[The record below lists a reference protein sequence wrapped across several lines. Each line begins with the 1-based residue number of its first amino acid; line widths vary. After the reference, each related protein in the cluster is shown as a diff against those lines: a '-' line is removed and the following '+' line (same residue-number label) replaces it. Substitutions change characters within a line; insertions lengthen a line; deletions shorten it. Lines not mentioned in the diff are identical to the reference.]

1 MAQRILAPQKPDSFP
16 WIGDPRRVSLRGLS
30 RGQLDRNHL
39 RQTLW
44 QVVTAP
50 YWLGSDVPPPHL
62 PAHEAPRP
70 AATGRAGEQVVRL
83 LDRIA
88 HRLWLQRIIHI
99 LVRAA
104 WLGLAAGCLWLLVE
118 LRGGP
123 ALRETPLIVV
133 SVLLI
138 GLGVVF
144 ASLQRP
150 TRRQVARMLDR
161 SFLLKE
167 RLTTAVDHLGQGVPA
182 DGEQASV
189 VYLQMADAANVVAE
203 LRSQPALGV
212 RVPVRE
218 VVLAIAFGLIMAGL
232 AFLRGVGGEVPPVA
246 AGAVPAFTAAA
257 DRPAPAPAAPA
268 PSDAGAAPTAPTVE
282 QVRAQAQ
289 RSNDALRDLNNLG
302 QALADHAVTRS
313 AADAIARGD
322 YADAG
327 DDLRNLAPD
336 ADQLS
341 PGARE
346 ELATDLDQAAPRM
359 APGSANLADASRQ
372 AAAGLRQG
380 DPAAEQGVRHLG
392 DQVEAAGQQI
402 APQEDLARQ
411 MRQAQAAQTS
421 ASAAEGQ
428 QSQGA
433 QTGEPGSDSQS
444 SADQQRAAAGQTDP
458 SGEQKPVQAG
468 QPGAKSGDKAGEGAQ
483 AGESG
488 QSEPGE
494 GRPGGQPGQSQ
505 PGGDPGQ
512 DGQPGAADQSGQPRK
527 GEQGSGQGDQSERSG
542 KGSGA
547 GGGEADKTAS
557 GGQPGAQSQGGDQAG
572 EGAPSEEQVSNG
584 DGKGKAAG
592 DPAPVDSTMELPQI
606 AGDDAIQTS
615 PDGGGSNRGTGAGVT
630 AGSGTAVQGEVGE
643 AGPDSN
649 RVPPAYRSLVE
660 RYFTEGETP

>member
-1 MAQRILAPQKPDSFP
+1 MAQRILAPQKPNGIP
-16 WIGDPRRVSLRGLS
+16 WIGDPRRFAPRGL
-30 RGQLDRNHL
+30 RREALDRGRL
-39 RQTLW
+39 KTFLW
-44 QVVTAP
+44 QGVTAP
-50 YWLGSDVPPPHL
+50 YWAGSDVPPPPL
-62 PAHEAPRP
+62 PSREVPRP
-70 AATGRAGEQVVRL
+70 LLPGAAGEQVVRT

-88 HRLWLQRIIHI
+88 HRLWMQRIIHI

-104 WLGLAAGCLWLLVE
+104 WLGLAVGCLWLLVE
-118 LRGGP
+118 LQGGP
-123 ALRETPLIVV
+123 ALRATPLIII
-133 SVLLI
+133 SALLI
-138 GLGVVF
+138 GLGLLF
-144 ASLQRP
+144 ATVQRP

-167 RLTTAVDHLGQGVPA
+167 RLTTAVDHLGLGVPA
-182 DGEQASV
+182 DGERASV

-203 LRSQPALGV
+203 IRGQPALGV

-218 VVLAIAFGLIMAGL
+218 FVLAIAFGLVIAGL
-232 AFLRGVGGEVPPVA
+232 AFLRGVGGDVPPAA

-257 DRPAPAPAAPA
+257 DRPAAAPAPAAT
-268 PSDAGAAPTAPTVE
+268 DAGAAPAAPTVE
-282 QVRAQAQ
+282 EVRAQAQ
-289 RSNDALRDLNNLG
+289 RSNDALRDLNALG

-346 ELATDLDQAAPRM
+346 ELATDLDQAASRM
-359 APGSANLADASRQ
+359 APGSANLADASHQ
-372 AAAGLRQG
+372 AAEGLRQG
-380 DPAAEQGVRHLG
+380 ENAAEQSVRNLG
-392 DQVEAAGQQI
+392 DQVEASGEQI

-411 MRQAQAAQTS
+411 MRQAQAAQSSAAGDQQGQSANGDQS
-421 ASAAEGQ
+421 ASE
-428 QSQGA
+428 SQ
-433 QTGEPGSDSQS
+433 PGSDQQTSKDGQS
-444 SADQQRAAAGQTDP
+444 GQ
-458 SGEQKPVQAG
+458 SGEQQPGQAG
-468 QPGAKSGDKAGEGAQ
+468 QPGSKSGDQPGNQAK

-494 GRPGGQPGQSQ
+494 EQPGGQPGQS
-505 PGGDPGQ
+505 PAGGKPGQ
-512 DGQPGAADQSGQPRK
+512 DGQAGGADQPGQARD

-547 GGGEADKTAS
+547 GGGEADQGAKA
-557 GGQPGAQSQGGDQAG
+557 GQAGDPAAGGDQAG
-572 EGAPSEEQVSNG
+572 EGAPADEQVTNG
-584 DGKGKAAG
+584 DGKTKAAG
-592 DPAPVDSTMELPQI
+592 DPAPVDATMELPQI
-606 AGDDAIQTS
+606 AGEDAIQTS

-660 RYFTEGETP
+660 RYFTEGDTP